1 MPWNVQSKIPHHNP
15 PTSPNHLIE
24 FSMPQCQRLV
34 PYLVTSIKH
43 NTGTNTSLCIRSSDR
58 TIRNRYLT
66 DWPQHILDREAEA
79 EKDKDTYTHTHT
91 HTHSLHAIKER
102 GNKCTWTRRRASQ
115 VTAKETAKRVMSLV
129 PCRHTLTHSSHPV
142 RVLATTLQGV
152 RFKIAAPQDSC
163 QENSVM
169 KHSTIANLGDPNLNR
184 LWLSTVPG
192 ELV

>member
-58 TIRNRYLT
+58 TNRNRYLT

-91 HTHSLHAIKER
+91 FIARNKRERKQVYLDKAAGKPSYRERNGETCHVPCALQTHPHSLKSPCKSVSHNVT
-102 GNKCTWTRRRASQ
+102 GCTIQNSRSARF
-115 VTAKETAKRVMSLV
+115 MSGKL
-129 PCRHTLTHSSHPV
+129 CHEALNHS
-142 RVLATTLQGV
+142 
-152 RFKIAAPQDSC
+152 
-163 QENSVM
+163 
-169 KHSTIANLGDPNLNR
+169 
-184 LWLSTVPG
+184 
-192 ELV
+192 